1 MKIAI
6 VDDNKVN
13 LALMRGLMRQLP
25 DNESVEFTD
34 SVEALAWCTSQGP
47 DLVIV
52 DYMMPKMDG
61 LEFIQAFRGRAD
73 TANVPLLM
81 VTASHETEVRIKAL
95 EYGAN
100 DFLTK
105 PVDRMEL
112 LARVRNMLAL
122 RQGQRALADRAA
134 WLAKEVAKAT
144 EEIIKRERDTILRLS
159 RAAEHRDPETGG
171 HILRM
176 AHYSRLTA
184 HHLGLSEEEQEL
196 LLTAAPMHDVG
207 KVATPDSILLKPGKL
222 TDDEMVIMRQHATIG
237 YQILHGSTS
246 PLMQMAA
253 TIAHCHHEKFDGSGY
268 PRGLRGEDIPL
279 VGRIV
284 AVADVFDALTSE
296 RPYKKAW
303 PLEHAIKFLRE
314 NAGVHFDPACV
325 NAFLK
330 DMSAILNIRVRF
342 QDAPEDLQPPSVSSA
357 PSAPPAPSA
366 EATQPTP
373 VAAKA

>member
-6 VDDNKVN
+6 VDDNRTN
-13 LALMRGLMRQLP
+13 LVLMRGFMQQLP
-25 DNESVEFTD
+25 GNESIEFTD
-34 SVEALAWCTSQGP
+34 SVEALSWCTTNHP

-61 LEFIQAFRGRAD
+61 LEFIRAFRAHEDSAG
-73 TANVPLLM
+73 VPMLM

-95 EYGAN
+95 DLGAN

-112 LARVRNMLAL
+112 LVRVRNMLAL
-122 RQGQRALADRAA
+122 RQGQKALVDRAA
-134 WLAKEVAKAT
+134 WLAGEVAKAT
-144 EEIIKRERDTILRLS
+144 QEIVQRERDTIVRLA

-176 AHYSRLTA
+176 AHYSQLIARNM
-184 HHLGLSEEEQEL
+184 GLSEEQQAL

-207 KVATPDSILLKPGKL
+207 KVATPDSILLKPGRL
-222 TDDEMVIMRQHATIG
+222 TDDEMAIMRQHAYIG
-237 YQILHGSTS
+237 YEILSGSDS
-246 PLMQMAA
+246 PLLQMAA
-253 TIAHCHHEKFDGSGY
+253 TIAYSHHEKFDGSGY
-268 PRGLRGEDIPL
+268 PRRLKGEDIPL

-303 PLEHAIKFLRE
+303 EFAQAASFLRD
-314 NAGVHFDPACV
+314 NVWSHFDPVCV
-325 NAFLK
+325 AAFLRDEK
-330 DMSAILNIRVRF
+330 AVWAIRDRF
-342 QDAPEDLQPPSVSSA
+342 QDSPEEREAMGESSA
-357 PSAPPAPSA
+357 KPTSPSR
-366 EATQPTP
+366 
-373 VAAKA
+373 

>member
-6 VDDNKVN
+6 VDDNRVN

-25 DNESVEFTD
+25 GNESFEFTD
-34 SVEALAWCTSQGP
+34 SVEALAWCITQGP

-61 LEFIQAFRGRAD
+61 LEFIQAFRERPDSAH
-73 TANVPLLM
+73 VPLLM
-81 VTASHETEVRIKAL
+81 VTASHETDVRIKAL
-95 EYGAN
+95 EMGAN

-112 LARVRNMLAL
+112 LVRVRNMLAL
-122 RQGQRALADRAA
+122 RQGQKALADHAA
-134 WLAKEVAKAT
+134 WLADEVSKAT
-144 EEIIKRERDTILRLS
+144 REIVNRERDTVMRLS

-176 AHYSRLTA
+176 AHYSRLIA
-184 HHLGLSEEEQEL
+184 RNLGHSQEQQEL
-196 LLTAAPMHDVG
+196 LLTAAPMHDIG

-222 TDDEMVIMRQHATIG
+222 TNDEMVIMQQHAHIG
-237 YQILHGSTS
+237 YEILKGSDS
-246 PLMQMAA
+246 PLLQMAA
-253 TIAHCHHEKFDGSGY
+253 TIAHSHHEKFDGTGY
-268 PRGLRGEDIPL
+268 PQRLKGNDIPL

-303 PLEHAIKFLRE
+303 EVDRAVGFLRE
-314 NAGVHFDPACV
+314 NSGNHFDGVCV
-325 NAFLK
+325 EAFLG
-330 DMSAILNIRVRF
+330 DLQSVLQIRDRF
-342 QDAPEDLQPPSVSSA
+342 QDDPEDMAALDHPPPQS
-357 PSAPPAPSA
+357 
-366 EATQPTP
+366 
-373 VAAKA
+373 